1 MGRDVPLV
9 LPALEPRSHIGYG
22 SDGAG
27 NILTKVANNACDQQ
41 VWWHVGSYRYNRSN
55 RSGKRTSME
64 NQLKIRCMV
73 LRDSRLITL
82 GYLYTE
88 GYNALTSEA
97 ISFSGR

>member
-1 MGRDVPLV
+1 
-9 LPALEPRSHIGYG
+9 
-22 SDGAG
+22 
-27 NILTKVANNACDQQ
+27 
-41 VWWHVGSYRYNRSN
+41 
-55 RSGKRTSME
+55 ME